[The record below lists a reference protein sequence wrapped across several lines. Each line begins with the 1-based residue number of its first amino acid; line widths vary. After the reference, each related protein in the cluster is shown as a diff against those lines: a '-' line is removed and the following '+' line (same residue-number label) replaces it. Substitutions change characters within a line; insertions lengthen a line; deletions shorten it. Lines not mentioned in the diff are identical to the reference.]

1 MRQRE
6 GKRRCGSAFPCVQL
20 IGQRHF
26 AALRMCDRLSVIW
39 TVGNC
44 RSSGLVMLIS
54 RFLWGNGVSMPWLNV
69 VGLIF
74 GMLGV
79 VILFWWGPPQP
90 SFEPSGAR
98 RLMPGTPLRNGL
110 TVAQH
115 ARPQ

>member
-1 MRQRE
+1 
-6 GKRRCGSAFPCVQL
+6 
-20 IGQRHF
+20 
-26 AALRMCDRLSVIW
+26 
-39 TVGNC
+39 
-44 RSSGLVMLIS
+44 
-54 RFLWGNGVSMPWLNV
+54 MPWLNV

-115 ARPQ
+115 DAAIAARRRHYTWIARLGLGLIFVGFACQLIAAWPG